1 MSSSS
6 EIYTGP
12 WVNHSHGDVLGATI
26 TLTTRNAA
34 FLLAFLAIIVTT
46 AGHSFWRITTY
57 IVHQSRSSSGP
68 HDAIFYQQQAILKN
82 TGTALDAVWKFSRAT
97 FAWRKH
103 APAKTSRSLSFILM
117 AVVLAAAFAVASIF
131 SSQVTKAASGG
142 FLISS
147 DNCGFWDF
155 NISDSAS
162 NAALYASTCYGT
174 NNTNSNASCPFAS
187 DTCLLSP
194 TAAYE
199 MDTGPLDSLHD
210 LGING
215 KGSDR
220 VATRKVA
227 TCAPVHV
234 APYATYYNQTYPD
247 GKIDL
252 TAGLQLGD
260 PGDTGSNVTY
270 TYDLHLQ
277 FMTIGYDLQSIT
289 THDSSSGYSGPGALW
304 NPIAAFNRSDADIT
318 MFFFAANAVVN
329 TYPNSDPVFGA
340 NIAENTTEKL
350 FGEYRIIYLADKAVN
365 AIGCIDQYQICNSN
379 LLGLDGETMRCT
391 PLGPAYSLFE
401 ASEQIGLNLYQL
413 ATVKT
418 LVFAFR
424 ESSMSNSVDGRGPS
438 ALQAQNTLFTTI
450 DAYQQEV
457 PLPNNQWQIE
467 LSSWFAVSLAALQQS
482 LVQKASG
489 PTDILAAGG
498 YILKPAIK
506 YEEAICKRQMIR
518 NVAGYQNFSTLGI
531 AIILIFGSGLVILGL
546 AIDTIAGL
554 MQRHFLKRD
563 FQRLSWVSD
572 GYLQLQRLVYE
583 GAGYDEWGGCDDEV
597 PVAKEVEQVPV
608 LGGLDL
614 DVEHPRLL
622 KSSTEDTK
630 QTAVLSQD
638 NL

>member
-1 MSSSS
+1 
-6 EIYTGP
+6 
-12 WVNHSHGDVLGATI
+12 
-26 TLTTRNAA
+26 
-34 FLLAFLAIIVTT
+34 
-46 AGHSFWRITTY
+46 
-57 IVHQSRSSSGP
+57 
-68 HDAIFYQQQAILKN
+68 
-82 TGTALDAVWKFSRAT
+82 
-97 FAWRKH
+97 
-103 APAKTSRSLSFILM
+103 
-117 AVVLAAAFAVASIF
+117 
-131 SSQVTKAASGG
+131 
-142 FLISS
+142 
-147 DNCGFWDF
+147 
-155 NISDSAS
+155 
-162 NAALYASTCYGT
+162 
-174 NNTNSNASCPFAS
+174 
-187 DTCLLSP
+187 
-194 TAAYE
+194 
-199 MDTGPLDSLHD
+199 
-210 LGING
+210 
-215 KGSDR
+215 
-220 VATRKVA
+220 
-227 TCAPVHV
+227 
-234 APYATYYNQTYPD
+234 
-247 GKIDL
+247 
-252 TAGLQLGD
+252 
-260 PGDTGSNVTY
+260 
-270 TYDLHLQ
+270 
-277 FMTIGYDLQSIT
+277 
-289 THDSSSGYSGPGALW
+289 
-304 NPIAAFNRSDADIT
+304 
-318 MFFFAANAVVN
+318 MFFFAANAVIN

-340 NIAENTTEKL
+340 NIAVNTTEKL

-365 AIGCIDQYQICNSN
+365 AIGCIDQYQICNPN

-413 ATVKT
+413 ATVET

-572 GYLQLQRLVYE
+572 GYLQLQRLAYE

-614 DVEHPRLL
+614 DVEHPRLVQFAKPETSSEL